1 MKSKKGFTLIE
12 VMVVIGII
20 AVLTVISFPAI
31 NNIRAKNRDAEKVS
45 DIAAIQL
52 GLSLYRNSSPTNSYP
67 NTLEDLLPK
76 NYVTA
81 DSLSSPN
88 SDLYIYV
95 PLAKTADVNARCT
108 YYHLGVK
115 LESSS
120 AQIDAADNFTSTPD
134 NISNGYSYCGY
145 DGLGLAT
152 GTLNY
157 NVHP

>member
-1 MKSKKGFTLIE
+1 MKFKKGFTLVE
-12 VMVVIGII
+12 VLVVIGII

-52 GLSLYRNSSPTNSYP
+52 GLSLYRNSSDTNSYP
-67 NTLEDLLPK
+67 NTLDALLSK
-76 NYVTA
+76 KYVTA

-88 SDLYIYV
+88 ADSYIYV
-95 PLAKTADVNARCT
+95 PLAKSTTPGASCT
-108 YYHLGVK
+108 YYHLGVR

-120 AQIDAADNFTSTPD
+120 AQIDPADNFTSTPD
-134 NISNGYSYCGY
+134 NISNGYLYCGY
-145 DGLGLAT
+145 GGPGLAT

>member
-1 MKSKKGFTLIE
+1 
-12 VMVVIGII
+12 MVVIGII

-52 GLSLYRNSSPTNSYP
+52 GLSLYRNSTSTNSYP
-67 NTLEDLLPK
+67 NNLTDLLPK
-76 NYVTA
+76 HYVTA

-88 SDLYIYV
+88 GDAYIYV
-95 PLAKTADVNARCT
+95 PLAKTTEAGARCT
-108 YYHLGVK
+108 FYHLGVK

-120 AQIDAADNFTSTPD
+120 AQIDPADDFVSTTGH
-134 NISNGYSYCGY
+134 ISNGYFPCGDY
-145 DGLGLAT
+145 VGSGLAT